1 MLISHVL
8 GMVCGYYLSRFDEEA
23 YASLGYGTQQATH
36 EALGAAL
43 GVAPT
48 SIKNWRDEFDPVH
61 DNPRRGWAGREMY
74 PSRRRTIEALGD
86 MTHSELLSLVRTF
99 IAEPSGPV
107 AREVLGVLGDAGG
120 EDADDA
126 NAYGLRGPTGVKAEN
141 AFVAYHA
148 QHAVPIRGR
157 LIDCRWDQCGY
168 DFEIQGESQSA
179 FVEVKGLCGDS
190 GGVTFT
196 DKEWVT
202 AKRLG
207 DAYYLAII
215 RRAGAAA
222 QVTLI
227 RNPFGKLQAKMRT
240 VTTIQTAWAVAER
253 TLRIAEEPIK

>member
-1 MLISHVL
+1 
-8 GMVCGYYLSRFDEEA
+8 MVCGYYLSRFDEEA

-36 EALGAAL
+36 DALGMAL
-43 GVAPT
+43 RVAPT

-86 MTHSELLSLVRTF
+86 MSQSELLSLVRTF

-107 AREVLGVLGDAGG
+107 AREFVGVLGGADA

-126 NAYGLRGPTGVKAEN
+126 NAYSLRGQTGVKAEN
-141 AFVAYHA
+141 AFVAHHA
-148 QHAVPIRGR
+148 HNSMPIQGR
-157 LIDCRWDQCGY
+157 LIDRRWDQCGY
-168 DFEIQGESQSA
+168 DFEIEGASRSV

-196 DKEWVT
+196 DKEWDT
-202 AKRLG
+202 AKRMG
-207 DAYYLAII
+207 DVYYLALI
-215 RRAGAAA
+215 RHAGTSP

-227 RNPFGKLQAKMRT
+227 RNPFEKLEAQMRI
-240 VTTIQTAWAVAER
+240 VTTIQTGWAVAER
-253 TLRIAEEPIK
+253 TLRIAEEPMG